1 MNNQTQ
7 LLLKETES
15 IKNELIAFRRH
26 LHKNPEVG
34 TNVPNSINFIKNELT
49 KIGYNP
55 KVIANAGVLVEIG
68 KRINDKV
75 YLIHADFD
83 GLKIQEETNL
93 EFKSTNGN
101 MHACGHDMNAAMLFG
116 AAKLLMKYKDK
127 INGLVK
133 ILFQSGEENFIG
145 AKTMIENKVL
155 ENPKVSAGMTCHL
168 FSRGKSGIIVYNRN
182 QTPMSGC
189 VFFRI
194 DVKGISCHGALP
206 EYGVDPINI
215 AAHIHLAL
223 QTITSREIKS
233 SEAVTLTIG
242 KFIAGNSSN
251 AIPDSALMEGS
262 IRAHKEEILDKIIKR
277 IGEISTNIAKSF
289 NGDATLTITSR
300 CKVLKNNNELFDNH
314 TLKNIKELFGDKVLY
329 QTNEFSTGAD
339 DFAEY
344 SDLIPIN
351 YIMIGGGSKEENP
364 AYGNPMHNSKL
375 ILNEDVLT
383 EGAALF
389 VYNAIEFTK

>member
-7 LLLKETES
+7 LLLKEVES

-300 CKVLKNNNELFDNH
+300 CKV
-314 TLKNIKELFGDKVLY
+314 
-329 QTNEFSTGAD
+329 
-339 DFAEY
+339 
-344 SDLIPIN
+344 
-351 YIMIGGGSKEENP
+351 
-364 AYGNPMHNSKL
+364 
-375 ILNEDVLT
+375 
-383 EGAALF
+383 
-389 VYNAIEFTK
+389 